1 MSTYEKMPR
10 INIVFL
16 FDVKRLQ
23 NSHYIFIVGCVFN
36 TRIDTR
42 QKTVDYDT
50 LPIHYIFIVGC
61 VFNTRIDTRRKTVDY
76 DTLPIHFWVAVSAQF
91 P

>member
-1 MSTYEKMPR
+1 MFTYEKMPR

-36 TRIDTR
+36 TRM
-42 QKTVDYDT
+42 
-50 LPIHYIFIVGC
+50 
-61 VFNTRIDTRRKTVDY
+61 DTRRKTVDY
-76 DTLPIHFWVAVSAQF
+76 DTLPINFWVAVSAQF
-91 P
+91 PYTVNKVLYSP